1 MRSNSL
7 WFRLIAS
14 STAISAVLLLSA
26 AFLLNAIFV
35 HALEQNFDQRL
46 RSALDGLLANI
57 DLAANGK
64 PVLQNQLA
72 DSRFALPLSGWYW
85 QVRDTSTG
93 EAYLASPSLLEQ
105 LIPTI
110 NNETSTDGA
119 GLFAY
124 SAQDAKGTNLR
135 VIHQDIS
142 LFGKPQKY
150 DVRVAGNFSEL
161 SGEIA
166 SFQHTLFG
174 LLAGLGLALL
184 GALVLQVRFALRPLV
199 AMRHQ
204 MNDIRAG
211 KIDHLDGNYPT
222 EIQPLATELNLLV
235 DANREIVNRARM
247 QVGNLA
253 HALKTPLSVI
263 TNEIGE
269 NASRLAKKM
278 REQLDVMRNQI
289 NLYLER
295 ARREARAQTAGYSTE
310 VAPVIEALARTV
322 QRIRRDRKI
331 DFQISV
337 SPGLLFRGEKQDLEE
352 MLGNLLDNAGKWAKS
367 KCRVMAAP
375 LAYENSDARAWL
387 EITVEDDGLG
397 IAPHQRDEALKRGQR
412 LDETKSG
419 SGLGMSIIIETATMY
434 AGGMTLEASE
444 LGGLKAVVKLPRVV

>member
-1 MRSNSL
+1 MKSNSL

-14 STAISAVLLLSA
+14 SAVISAVLLLSA

-35 HALEQNFDQRL
+35 HALERNFDQRL
-46 RSALDGLLANI
+46 SSAMDGLLASI
-57 DLAANGK
+57 DLSPDGK

-85 QVRDTSTG
+85 QVRDTSGAET
-93 EAYLASPSLLEQ
+93 YLASPSLLEQ
-105 LIPTI
+105 HIPTT
-110 NNETSTDGA
+110 NNDASTDAA

-124 SAQDAKGTNLR
+124 SAQDAKGTHLR

-150 DVRVAGNFSEL
+150 DIRVAGNFSEL
-161 SGEIA
+161 SGEIT

-184 GALVLQVRFALRPLV
+184 GALVLQVRYALRPLV
-199 AMRHQ
+199 AMRRQ
-204 MNDIRAG
+204 MNDIRGG
-211 KIDHLDGNYPT
+211 KIDHLDENYPT

-269 NASRLAKKM
+269 NASSLANKM
-278 REQLDVMRNQI
+278 REQLGVMRNQI

-295 ARREARAQTAGYSTE
+295 ARREARAQNAGYSTE

-337 SPGLLFRGEKQDLEE
+337 PAELLFRGEKQDLEE

-367 KCRVMAAP
+367 KCRVTATA
-375 LAYENSDARAWL
+375 LAHENTDARAWF
-387 EITVEDDGLG
+387 EITVEDDGPG
-397 IAPHQRDEALKRGQR
+397 IAPHQREQALKRGQR

-434 AGGMTLEASE
+434 AGGMILEASE
-444 LGGLKAVVKLPRVV
+444 LGGLRAVVKLPMVV

>member
-1 MRSNSL
+1 MKSNSL

-14 STAISAVLLLSA
+14 SAVISAVLLLSA

-35 HALEQNFDQRL
+35 HALERNFDQRL
-46 RSALDGLLANI
+46 SSAMDGLLASI
-57 DLAANGK
+57 DLSPDGK

-85 QVRDTSTG
+85 QVRDTSGAET
-93 EAYLASPSLLEQ
+93 YLTSPSLLEQ
-105 LIPTI
+105 HIPTT
-110 NNETSTDGA
+110 NNDASTDAA

-124 SAQDAKGTNLR
+124 SAQDAKGTHLR

-150 DVRVAGNFSEL
+150 DIRVAGNFSEL
-161 SGEIA
+161 SGEIT

-184 GALVLQVRFALRPLV
+184 GALVLQVRYALRPLA
-199 AMRHQ
+199 AMRYQ
-204 MNDIRAG
+204 MNDIRGG
-211 KIDHLDGNYPT
+211 KIDHLDENYPT

-269 NASRLAKKM
+269 NASSLANKM
-278 REQLDVMRNQI
+278 REQLGVMRDQI

-295 ARREARAQTAGYSTE
+295 ARREARAQNAGYSTE

-337 SPGLLFRGEKQDLEE
+337 PAKLLFRGEKQDLEE

-367 KCRVMAAP
+367 KCRVTATA
-375 LAYENSDARAWL
+375 LAHENTDARAWF
-387 EITVEDDGLG
+387 EITVEDDGPG
-397 IAPHQRDEALKRGQR
+397 IAPHQREQALKRGQR
-412 LDETKSG
+412 LDETKSC

-434 AGGMTLEASE
+434 AGGMILEASE
-444 LGGLKAVVKLPRVV
+444 LGGLRAVVKLPMVV

>member
-1 MRSNSL
+1 MKSNSL

-14 STAISAVLLLSA
+14 SAVISAVLLLSA

-35 HALEQNFDQRL
+35 HALERNFDQRL
-46 RSALDGLLANI
+46 SSAMDGLLASI
-57 DLAANGK
+57 DLSPDGK

-85 QVRDTSTG
+85 QVQDTSGAET
-93 EAYLASPSLLEQ
+93 YLASPSLLEQ
-105 LIPTI
+105 HIPTAV
-110 NNETSTDGA
+110 NDASTDGA

-124 SAQDAKGTNLR
+124 SAEDAKGTSLR

-161 SGEIA
+161 SGEIT

-184 GALVLQVRFALRPLV
+184 SALVLQVRFALRPLT

-204 MNDIRAG
+204 MNDIRGG

-269 NASRLAKKM
+269 NASSLAKKM
-278 REQLDVMRNQI
+278 REQLGVMRDQI

-310 VAPVIEALARTV
+310 VAPVIEALTRTV

-331 DFQISV
+331 DFQISI
-337 SPGLLFRGEKQDLEE
+337 PAGLLFRGEKQDLEE

-367 KCRVMAAP
+367 KCRVTATA
-375 LAYENSDARAWL
+375 LAHENTDARAWL
-387 EITVEDDGLG
+387 EISVEDDGPG
-397 IAPHQRDEALKRGQR
+397 IAPHQREQALKRGQR

-434 AGGMTLEASE
+434 AGGMILEASE
-444 LGGLKAVVKLPRVV
+444 LGGLKAVVKLPMVA

>member
-1 MRSNSL
+1 MKSNSL

-14 STAISAVLLLSA
+14 SAVISAVLLLSA

-35 HALEQNFDQRL
+35 HALERNFDQRL
-46 RSALDGLLANI
+46 SSAMDGLLASI
-57 DLAANGK
+57 DLSPDGK

-85 QVRDTSTG
+85 QVRDTSGAET
-93 EAYLASPSLLEQ
+93 YLTSPSLLEQ
-105 LIPTI
+105 HIPTT
-110 NNETSTDGA
+110 NNDASTDAA

-124 SAQDAKGTNLR
+124 SAQDAKGTHLR

-150 DVRVAGNFSEL
+150 DIRVAGNFSEL
-161 SGEIA
+161 SGEIT

-184 GALVLQVRFALRPLV
+184 GALVLQVRYALRPLA
-199 AMRHQ
+199 AMRYQ
-204 MNDIRAG
+204 MNDIRGG
-211 KIDHLDGNYPT
+211 KIDHLDENYPT

-269 NASRLAKKM
+269 NASSLANKM
-278 REQLDVMRNQI
+278 REQLGVMRDQI

-295 ARREARAQTAGYSTE
+295 ARREARAQNAGYSTE

-337 SPGLLFRGEKQDLEE
+337 PAKLLFRGEKQDLEE

-367 KCRVMAAP
+367 KCRVTATA
-375 LAYENSDARAWL
+375 LAHENTDARAWF
-387 EITVEDDGLG
+387 EITVEDDGPG
-397 IAPHQRDEALKRGQR
+397 IAPHQREQALKRGQR

-434 AGGMTLEASE
+434 AGGMILEASE
-444 LGGLKAVVKLPRVV
+444 LGGLRAVVKLPMVV

>member
-1 MRSNSL
+1 MKSNSL

-14 STAISAVLLLSA
+14 SAVISAALLLSG

-35 HALEQNFDQRL
+35 HALERNFDQRL
-46 RSALDGLLANI
+46 VSAMDGLLASI
-57 DLAANGK
+57 DLSPDGK

-85 QVRDTSTG
+85 QVRDTSGAET
-93 EAYLASPSLLEQ
+93 YLASPSLLEQ
-105 LIPTI
+105 HIPTADDDA
-110 NNETSTDGA
+110 STDGA

-124 SAQDAKGTNLR
+124 SAKDAKGTNLR

-150 DVRVAGNFSEL
+150 DIRVAGNFSEL
-161 SGEIA
+161 SGEIT

-184 GALVLQVRFALRPLV
+184 SALVLQVRFALRPLV
-199 AMRHQ
+199 AMRRQ
-204 MNDIRAG
+204 MNDIRSG

-269 NASRLAKKM
+269 NASSLAKKM
-278 REQLDVMRNQI
+278 REQLGVMRDQI

-295 ARREARAQTAGYSTE
+295 ARREAHSQTVGSSTE
-310 VAPVIEALARTV
+310 IAPVIEALARTV

-331 DFQISV
+331 EFQIHV
-337 SPGLLFRGEKQDLEE
+337 PAGLLFRGEKQDLEE

-367 KCRVMAAP
+367 KCHVTAKP
-375 LAYENSDARAWL
+375 LAYEKTDARAWL
-387 EITVEDDGLG
+387 EISVEDDGPG
-397 IAPHQRDEALKRGQR
+397 IAPHQREQALKRGQR

-434 AGGMTLEASE
+434 AGGMILEASE
-444 LGGLKAVVKLPRVV
+444 LGGLRAVVKLPMVV

>member
-7 WFRLIAS
+7 WFRLLAS
-14 STAISAVLLLSA
+14 SAVISAVLLLSA

-57 DLAANGK
+57 DLATNGK

-72 DSRFALPLSGWYW
+72 DSRFSLPLSGWYW
-85 QVRDTSTG
+85 QVRDTNTD
-93 EAYLASPSLLEQ
+93 ETYLASPSLLEQ
-105 LIPTI
+105 LIPTTDNHI
-110 NNETSTDGA
+110 STDGA

-135 VIHQDIS
+135 VIHQNIS

-150 DVRVAGNFSEL
+150 DIRVAGNFSEL
-161 SGEIA
+161 SGEIT

-174 LLAGLGLALL
+174 LLAGLGLTLL

-199 AMRHQ
+199 AMRRQ

-235 DANREIVNRARM
+235 EANREIVNRARM

-269 NASRLAKKM
+269 NASSLAKKM
-278 REQLDVMRNQI
+278 REQLAVMRDQI

-295 ARREARAQTAGYSTE
+295 ARREARSQTAGSSTE
-310 VAPVIEALARTV
+310 IAPVIEALARTV
-322 QRIRRDRKI
+322 QRIRRNRKL

-337 SPGLLFRGEKQDLEE
+337 PAGLLFRGEKQDLEE
-352 MLGNLLDNAGKWAKS
+352 MLGNLLDNAGKWAKG
-367 KCRVMAAP
+367 KCRVTATP
-375 LAYENSDARAWL
+375 LAHENTDARAWL
-387 EITVEDDGLG
+387 EIVVEDDGPG
-397 IAPHQRDEALKRGQR
+397 IAPHLRAQALKRGQR

-434 AGGMTLEASE
+434 AGGMALGSSD
-444 LGGLKAVVKLPRVV
+444 LGGLKAVLKLPMAV